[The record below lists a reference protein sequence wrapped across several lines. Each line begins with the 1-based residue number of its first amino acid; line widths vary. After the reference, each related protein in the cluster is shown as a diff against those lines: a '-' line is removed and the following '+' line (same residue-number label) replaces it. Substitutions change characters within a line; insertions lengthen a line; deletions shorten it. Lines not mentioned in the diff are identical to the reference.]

1 MNSRNSRFWAV
12 AQAVVVSSGFL
23 LVTTTGYAQTQNATE
38 RRGARDTKQDAR
50 QTGRAEKVD
59 CRQANNKSNSECR
72 KDNRD
77 TRQTGRSD
85 SRDVRT
91 GQKPAK

>member
-1 MNSRNSRFWAV
+1 MNSRNRWFGAF
-12 AQAVVVSSGFL
+12 ATAIVVSSGFM
-23 LVTTTGYAQTQNATE
+23 LVTTEGYAQTQNATE

-59 CRQANNKSNSECR
+59 CRQANNQSNSECR

-85 SRDVRT
+85 SREVRT